1 MSKQNID
8 MKKVIAKKKTEKQK
22 QTVAVRV
29 LGSDKIDKLEVKSC
43 LTVEA
48 AAELLSQVVLVDD
61 RRARIRRAHSKDR
74 SEKRGG
80 GAKPWRQKGTGRAR
94 HGSRRSPL
102 WVGGGVTFGP
112 QSRKEK
118 IPAVPARM
126 RQRAMSGAT
135 YSHINSGTFEVIR
148 FGKEEIK
155 KTKEA
160 VSWLGAVKGALMI
173 IGEDKKD
180 FIRAARN
187 IAGLKIVL
195 AGQVTVRDLIEAKR
209 VMVDEDALSVL
220 ESRCG
225 GKQ

>member
-1 MSKQNID
+1 
-8 MKKVIAKKKTEKQK
+8 MKKAVEKKKAGEQR
-22 QTVAVRV
+22 QTVVVKV
-29 LGSDKIDKLEVKSC
+29 LGSDQADKLEVEPC
-43 LTVEA
+43 LMVCASE
-48 AAELLSQVVLVDD
+48 ELLSQVMLVDG

-118 IPAVPARM
+118 VPVVPARM

-135 YSHINSGTFEVIR
+135 YLHIDSGTFEVIR
-148 FGKEEIK
+148 LGKEKIK
-155 KTKEA
+155 KTKEV
-160 VSWLGAVKGALMI
+160 VSWLGAVSGALI
-173 IGEDKKD
+173 IVGEDKND

-187 IAGLKIVL
+187 IAGLKIV
-195 AGQVTVRDLIEAKR
+195 AAAQVTVRDLIEAKR
-209 VMVDEDALSVL
+209 IMIDEDALPVL

-225 GKQ
+225 GNK

>member
-1 MSKQNID
+1 
-8 MKKVIAKKKTEKQK
+8 MKTTVEKKKADGKK
-22 QTVAVRV
+22 RTVAVRV
-29 LGSDKIDKLEVKSC
+29 LGSDQTDKLEVNSC
-43 LTVEA
+43 FMIGA
-48 AAELLSQVVLVDD
+48 SAELLSQVMLVDG

-118 IPAVPARM
+118 VPVVPARM

-135 YSHINSGTFEVIR
+135 YLHINSGNFEVIR

-155 KTKEA
+155 KTKE
-160 VSWLGAVKGALMI
+160 VLSWLGAVRGVLI
-173 IGEDKKD
+173 IVGEDKND
-180 FIRAARN
+180 FVRAARN
-187 IAGLKIVL
+187 IVGLKVVL
-195 AGQVTVRDLIEAKR
+195 ARQVTVRDLIEAKQ
-209 VMVDEDALSVL
+209 VMVDEDALPVL
-220 ESRCG
+220 ERRCG
-225 GKQ
+225 DRQ